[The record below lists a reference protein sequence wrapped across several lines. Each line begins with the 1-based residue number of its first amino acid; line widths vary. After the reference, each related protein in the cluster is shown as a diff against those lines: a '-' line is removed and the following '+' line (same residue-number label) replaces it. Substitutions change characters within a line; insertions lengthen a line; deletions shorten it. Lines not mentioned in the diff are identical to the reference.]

1 MNDPLG
7 WTLIGLCIA
16 WGAQA
21 VLAVIA
27 QRKLAE
33 RARNPQTQRF
43 AAYRPPAALIVPFKG
58 VEPAL
63 QGNLQ
68 GLLTQHYPD
77 YRVLMVVED
86 QSDPAYPVLRDAI
99 AQHPQRKADILFAG
113 VAGPN
118 EGQKVH
124 NLIAAVEKLQQENAG
139 EEVWVFADSDAVPGP
154 DWLAEL
160 VGPLCQERT
169 AVTTGFRWLIPHP
182 SEHPTQPR
190 KATPS
195 HHNTAPPPPNAEPE
209 RSEGSDIPPTTITGP
224 GDGETS
230 EVTPGETPGGPSF
243 WSKIASIL
251 NSSTTGLIRRDAFTH
266 AWGGSMAMRVTTAN
280 EADLLSRW
288 RGAISDDYQVTRMCR
303 DLDKRVY
310 FVPEC
315 LVASPVDYDFK
326 GLCNFAYR
334 QYVITRIHA
343 PLVFTAAVFI
353 NALYF
358 LGLASAITILARHP
372 SRDHVNFAIGVLVL
386 VFIANQARATYRR
399 SVVRST
405 LGRDTAH
412 QLKSTFTLE
421 RWTTPLWLGIN
432 LLLLLAATFGKTISW
447 RNIRYRINAPQDIQ
461 RL

>member
-1 MNDPLG
+1 MNDLFG

-16 WGAQA
+16 WGTQA
-21 VLAVIA
+21 VLAVVA

-33 RARNPQTQRF
+33 RAKRPQTQRF
-43 AAYRPPAALIVPFKG
+43 ATYRPTAVLIVPFKG

-63 QGNLQ
+63 KGNLL
-68 GLLTQHYPD
+68 GLFTQDYPD
-77 YRVLMVVED
+77 YRLLLIVED
-86 QSDPAYPVLRDAI
+86 ESDPATPLLREALS
-99 AQHPQRKADILFAG
+99 QHPDRCADILFAG

-124 NLIAAVEKLQQENAG
+124 NLIAAVQKLQQEDAG

-154 DWLAEL
+154 NWLAEL

-169 AVTTGFRWLIPHP
+169 AVTTGFRWLIPDP
-182 SEHPTQPR
+182 PEAGGA
-190 KATPS
+190 AT
-195 HHNTAPPPPNAEPE
+195 
-209 RSEGSDIPPTTITGP
+209 
-224 GDGETS
+224 
-230 EVTPGETPGGPSF
+230 F

-251 NSSTTGLIRRDAFTH
+251 NSSAAGMIRRDAFTH
-266 AWGGSMAMRVTTAN
+266 AWGGSMAMRVSTAQS
-280 EADLLSRW
+280 ADLLGRW

-303 DLDKRVY
+303 DLGKRVY

-315 LVASPVDYDFK
+315 LVASPVDYDFN

-343 PLVFTAAVFI
+343 PLVFFAAIFI

-358 LGLASAITILARHP
+358 LGLAAAATLLVRHP
-372 SRDHVNFAIGVLVL
+372 TPDHTRFAIGVFVI
-386 VFIANQARATYRR
+386 VFIANQVRATYRR
-399 SVVRST
+399 LAVKRT
-405 LGRDTAH
+405 LGPEVCAK
-412 QLKSTFTLE
+412 LKPTFTLE

-432 LLLLLAATFGKTISW
+432 LLLLIRATVGKTISW
-447 RNIRYRINAPQDIQ
+447 RNIRYRIDGPQQIQ